1 MEAPTGGALL
11 DQIFEQGLRPLEE
24 SELAERLCLAEHGLV
39 VRVVLRQRLFRAKI
53 NVDRARGGAGIERA
67 RTLSAVSTARFQF
80 SCLMWHADMLA

>member
-39 VRVVLRQRLFRAKI
+39 VRVVLRQRLFRAKL
-53 NVDRARGGAGIERA
+53 NVDRTRGVQGSSARAPCPRSLP
-67 RTLSAVSTARFQF
+67 RVS
-80 SCLMWHADMLA
+80 SSPV

>member
-39 VRVVLRQRLFRAKI
+39 VRVVLRQRLFRAKL
-53 NVDRARGGAGIERA
+53 NVDRTRGGAGIERA
-67 RTLSAVSTARFQF
+67 RAPCPRSLPRVS
-80 SCLMWHADMLA
+80 SSPV